1 MMHGRIR
8 RAYLGLGGQTVPI
21 PRAMVRA
28 RQLKNESGVLV
39 ISVEANGPAEK
50 AKLLEGDVIV
60 ALDNIAVRSVD
71 DLHKLLTDARIGASC
86 ELTLLRRSEKLN
98 LAVVALEAAA

>member
-1 MMHGRIR
+1 M
-8 RAYLGLGGQTVPI
+8 QI
-21 PRAMVRA
+21 PRAVVGA

-39 ISVEANGPAEK
+39 ISVESSGPAEK
-50 AKLLEGDVIV
+50 ANLLEGDVIV
-60 ALDNIAVRSVD
+60 SLDDIAVRSID

-98 LAVVALEAAA
+98 LTVVALEAAA